1 MKKFIPLL
9 LIVLLSGIAA
19 FSQTQFQ
26 VLIEKPGEK
35 SLKGILSRE
44 AVENDTSFRWYAEN
58 LKGYT
63 PNAAAVAGLKKNA
76 DSIQLLVFMG
86 TWCEDSHF
94 VIPKFFALTDAAG
107 FSSNRITLI
116 GVDRQKKTLSHL
128 TEALN
133 IINVPTIIVLQN
145 GKEAGRVVEYGK
157 SGLFD
162 KDLADILGNLS
173 NKTIPSPSR

>member
-1 MKKFIPLL
+1 MKKFIPLFLIAL
-9 LIVLLSGIAA
+9 LTVNAA
-19 FSQTQFQ
+19 FTQTQFQ
-26 VLIEKPGEK
+26 VLIERPGEK
-35 SLKGILSRE
+35 SFKGILSRE
-44 AVENDTSFRWYAEN
+44 VVENDTSFKWYAEN

-94 VIPKFFALTDAAG
+94 IIPKFFALTDAAG
-107 FSSNRITLI
+107 FSRDRITLV
-116 GVDRQKKTLSHL
+116 GVDRQKKTLGHL

-133 IINVPTIIVLQN
+133 ILNVPTIIVLQN
-145 GKEAGRVVEYGK
+145 GKEAGRVIEYGK

-162 KDLADILGNLS
+162 KDLGDILNNNL
-173 NKTIPSPSR
+173 PVSR